1 MNKHTHT
8 NKRRLTEIFFEIG
21 VRVNKKNN
29 KIKKEVRCHS
39 DKKNSNWSNNSK
51 NTITL
56 LERKGKDV

>member
-1 MNKHTHT
+1 MCKMNKHTHT

-39 DKKNSNWSNNSK
+39 DKK
-51 NTITL
+51 TLIGLITQKIL
-56 LERKGKDV
+56 